1 MLKKF
6 CGQAFET
13 VNAALGFISLTAI
26 AIGAVSTFSG
36 LGLRLIVRGGISI
49 IPEER
54 TERLTNLGMGMQLVW
69 WSRICWCSCGC
80 RWRRKPFRCN

>member
-36 LGLRLIVRGGISI
+36 LGLRAHCKRG
-49 IPEER
+49 
-54 TERLTNLGMGMQLVW
+54 NLYH
-69 WSRICWCSCGC
+69 S
-80 RWRRKPFRCN
+80 